1 MRYDE
6 LVRKVYKDIL
16 GILGTYINGRFA
28 LRPEI
33 PEFAELFQEVQKCL
47 DGLDAPIRVAI
58 AGYVKAGKSTFLNAL
73 LLRKFTI
80 SEKITI

>member
-47 DGLDAPIRVAI
+47 DGLDAPIRVDI